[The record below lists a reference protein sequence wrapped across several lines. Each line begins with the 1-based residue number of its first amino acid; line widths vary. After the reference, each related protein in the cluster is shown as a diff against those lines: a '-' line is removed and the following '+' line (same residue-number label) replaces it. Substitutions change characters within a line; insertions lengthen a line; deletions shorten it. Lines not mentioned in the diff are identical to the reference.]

1 MADKTSRR
9 VLRAYSLPL
18 EHFDH
23 LQTVKRQRQR
33 DINRRT
39 GILAQEGDP
48 NWVSTSEAL
57 SGIVYVHRLLTSA
70 AEREGVSIDQLVTAV
85 RLGELVPARDRGE
98 QLPNDAAAHL
108 EAFGVACGHD
118 RAIDTLAEI
127 VRTHQT
133 LSEMSIREGRLMS
146 DISQGVKVANE
157 WHAEGVRG
165 AAVMPNAISAT
176 AH

>member
-33 DINRRT
+33 DIDRRT
-39 GILAQEGDP
+39 GISAQEGDP

-70 AEREGVSIDQLVTAV
+70 AEREGVSVDQFVTAV
-85 RLGELVPARDRGE
+85 RLGEHVSAGDRGTR
-98 QLPNDAAAHL
+98 LPNDAAAHL
-108 EAFGVACGHD
+108 EAYRVTCGHD
-118 RAIDTLAEI
+118 RAIDALAEI

-133 LSEMSIREGRLMS
+133 LCEISIREGRLMS
-146 DISQGVKVANE
+146 DIPQAVKVTNE
-157 WHAEGVRG
+157 WHAERVRG
-165 AAVMPNAISAT
+165 AAVMPHANSAT